1 MFSQPTSP
9 SLKRRLSANFLACG
23 TVILVALLLAA
34 MLNPAAE
41 TFVFGPL
48 AVSISLVG
56 LIAMSIVLR
65 RTAGPVCEI
74 ETQLHKLAGNTS
86 GDVSLD
92 PIPENDAISAAWN
105 RMQGLVASRRSLEKL
120 EIRVNE
126 SLGAA
131 SAGGSLQLLDSLPDG
146 IAVTNRDGEI
156 KRVNSSLRAL
166 LGIAAD
172 DDLAGRK
179 LAQLLPQSPTVAD
192 GDNVAPDGNNQGS
205 TAFEIHRGEELA
217 DGVLKTFRYTLFDG
231 EKESSD
237 QLWLIRDVTQ
247 QKLADEMRT
256 QFLQTATHELRTP
269 LMNICAYAETLEL
282 TEDLDVEQQKQFCNI
297 INSEAMRL
305 SRFVDEL
312 LDVNRME
319 AGAMSL
325 ALHET
330 DVERLLLDVIEK
342 VRPQMQQKQI
352 TFEANISP
360 KLPKLNLDKDKI
372 SAALV
377 NLLGNAAKYTPDAGS
392 VKFTVDSVG
401 QELEMQVEDT
411 GYGISA
417 EELPK
422 VFDRFFRSED
432 DRVRD
437 VPGSGLG
444 LAFTSEVV
452 RLHGGRIDV
461 HSELNRG
468 TNFTLVLPV
477 R

>member
-1 MFSQPTSP
+1 MFSHPTSP
-9 SLKRRLSANFLACG
+9 SLKRRLSANFLLCG
-23 TVILVALLLAA
+23 TFILVALLLAS
-34 MLNPAAE
+34 MLSPAAE
-41 TFVFGPL
+41 TFVFGPM
-48 AVSISLVG
+48 AVAISLVG

-74 ETQLHKLAGNTS
+74 DTQLRKLAETNR
-86 GDVSLD
+86 GDVALD
-92 PIPENDAISAAWN
+92 PIPESDPISAAWN

-120 EIRVNE
+120 ETRINE
-126 SLGAA
+126 SLSA
-131 SAGGSLQLLDSLPDG
+131 SDAGGSLHLLDSLPDG
-146 IAVTNRDGEI
+146 IAVTDRDGTI
-156 KRVNSSLRAL
+156 KRANSALRVL
-166 LGIAAD
+166 LGIDTEAD
-172 DDLAGRK
+172 LTGRK
-179 LAQLLPQSPTVAD
+179 LAELLPQHSTNTDTEDA
-192 GDNVAPDGNNQGS
+192 ASSGNGQRAS
-205 TAFEIHRGEELA
+205 AYEIHRGEELA
-217 DGVLKTFRYTLFDG
+217 DGVLKAFRYTLFDG
-231 EKESSD
+231 ERESSD
-237 QLWLIRDVTQ
+237 QIWLIRDITQ

-282 TEDLDVEQQKQFCNI
+282 TDDLDVEQQKQFCNI

-325 ALHET
+325 TLHET
-330 DVERLLLDVIEK
+330 NVERLLQEVIEK
-342 VRPQMQQKQI
+342 VRPQMQQKKI

-372 SAALV
+372 AAALV
-377 NLLGNAAKYTPDAGS
+377 NLLGNAAKYTPNEGS
-392 VKFTVDSVG
+392 VKFTVDTVG
-401 QELEMQVEDT
+401 AELEMQVEDT
-411 GYGISA
+411 GYGISE

-422 VFDRFFRSED
+422 VFERFFRSDD
-432 DRVRD
+432 DRVRE
-437 VPGSGLG
+437 VSGSGLG
-444 LAFTSEVV
+444 LAFTNEVV

-468 TNFTLVLPV
+468 TKFTLVLPV